1 MVKNR
6 LSRWLVIRA
15 AAQIRRLVVAA
26 VIFAAV
32 VLLYLTVFTRAG
44 IWN

>member
-6 LSRWLVIRA
+6 LSRWPIIR

>member
-1 MVKNR
+1 MRRGRVAR
-6 LSRWLVIRA
+6 AGIQTGRFVI
-15 AAQIRRLVVAA
+15 A
-26 VIFAAV
+26 VLIVIAV